1 MFFNSNSWRT
11 LRKTLRPL
19 RLNKMT
25 LKQQT
30 LLRYKEMLQD
40 RIDVFQDM
48 ISGLTIDAQNDAKG
62 SAGDKHETALS
73 MMHLEQEKLNH
84 KLKEILG
91 QKAILDKIDAS
102 LTHKKVALG
111 SMVKSNGMLLFIST
125 ALPKLSIENK
135 TIFALSPQSP
145 LGSKL
150 MGNEVGFEFDM
161 NGKQYTIEMIE

>member
-1 MFFNSNSWRT
+1 MKHQI
-11 LRKTLRPL
+11 LH
-19 RLNKMT
+19 
-25 LKQQT
+25 
-30 LLRYKEMLQD
+30 RYKELVQD

-73 MMHLEQEKLNH
+73 MMHIEQEKLNY
-84 KLKEILG
+84 KLKEILE
-91 QKAILDKIDAS
+91 QKSVLDKIDAS
-102 LTHKKVALG
+102 IAHQKVALG
-111 SMVKSNGMLLFIST
+111 SVVQTNGMTLFIST
-125 ALPKLSIENK
+125 ALPKIIFNDK

-161 NGKQYTIEMIE
+161 NGKGYSIESVF

>member
-1 MFFNSNSWRT
+1 MIDIHLSFIYPSLISSSY
-11 LRKTLRPL
+11 
-19 RLNKMT
+19 M
-25 LKQQT
+25 KQKILQ
-30 LLRYKEMLQD
+30 RYKEMLQD

-84 KLKEILG
+84 KLKEILE

-111 SMVKSNGMLLFIST
+111 SLVKSNGMLLFIST

-135 TIFALSPQSP
+135 TIFALSPKSP

-150 MGNEVGFEFDM
+150 MGNEVGFEFDI
-161 NGKQYTIEMIE
+161 NGKLYLIQEIV